1 MTRPLLYDLD
11 DLAEIT
17 ASFTVKHTRFFGWRV
32 VVVTP
37 TATHGTA
44 RIETSARTKDRA
56 IDQAVRL
63 ALDIR
68 QAYDDQ

>member
-1 MTRPLLYDLD
+1 MPNRILYDLD

-17 ASFTVKHTRFFGWRV
+17 AIFSAKQSRLRGWNIWMQVR
-32 VVVTP
+32 TNG
-37 TATHGTA
+37 GTA
-44 RIETSARTKDRA
+44 DIETAHRNKDRA

-68 QAYDDQ
+68 QAYDD